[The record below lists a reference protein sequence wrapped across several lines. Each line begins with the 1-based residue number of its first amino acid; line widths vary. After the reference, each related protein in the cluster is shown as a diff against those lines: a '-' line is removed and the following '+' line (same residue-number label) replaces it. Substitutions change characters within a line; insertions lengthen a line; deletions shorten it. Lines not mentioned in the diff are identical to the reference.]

1 VVIVADS
8 TTETQ
13 RTQRLHRE
21 KQTLMSQS
29 PPVTKTARVAAVAGA
44 ALCIAATLTHVY
56 LGAAAENTTGVL
68 AVLDHVFDLVA
79 AVTLSSVLLSVGNS
93 LTKRFSLQF
102 INSAEHLS
110 FSFFLG
116 AGVVGL
122 LVLLMGLLG
131 LLRGWAILALLL
143 VALLLTARD
152 LPQLWQSL
160 IRATQTAFEAKLVA
174 GAFTGLFALLVLRAL
189 TPPHVADELIYHL
202 PVPLQ
207 FVQAGRVFPSYD
219 NSLGNM
225 PFLVHMIYAVFLLAG
240 SDVAAKLF
248 SLFVAMATAVLL
260 YAFCC
265 RFFTRRVGVMALF
278 AFFASGMIVELAI
291 TTRIDVS
298 LAGMLFACTYAMINY
313 LTTRSRAWLW
323 LSAVFAGFSLGI
335 KHTAALWIFFVAI
348 LYLVETIRSRESI
361 RKVLQYGVVYT
372 FLALVVAS
380 PWYIK
385 NAIWF
390 HNPIYPF
397 VTGEVAAFGPNGIR
411 YFNAEDERK
420 LDAHFEAVRK
430 AIPDIVA
437 AQQKELTQAANMR
450 VERHPMR
457 LWEFFFRPQA
467 YLMAEPYQFPN
478 YLFLVIPLIVFLK
491 PGKWIWWLLILGLGF
506 VFSVTATAWISR
518 YLVPAYPALTIV
530 AAYAL
535 DALSR
540 RLGTRLA
547 VAKGIPVYVVILALA
562 PIITNCVLIFRHFN
576 SVHYV
581 TGTVSRHE
589 FLTQFL
595 FYRPIEFVNREL
607 PSTAR
612 VMMIGAQMNYGL
624 KRPYYADESWFATKW
639 RRLLV
644 ENDSLHAVNEQLKQQ
659 GLTHV
664 IYSPSLFIFAAQM
677 GLEGTG
683 GMSLIAKPEDR
694 AGPRTPEYPVL
705 RNWATFTLY
714 KERYLEP
721 VYKDEYGH
729 EVLRIK

>member
-1 VVIVADS
+1 M
-8 TTETQ
+8 
-13 RTQRLHRE
+13 HRE
-21 KQTLMSQS
+21 EQTLMAQS
-29 PPVTKTARVAAVAGA
+29 PAVIKTTRVAAVLGA
-44 ALCIAATLTHVY
+44 ALCIAATLTHIY
-56 LGAAAENTTGVL
+56 LGAAAEDATGVL
-68 AVLDHVFDLVA
+68 AVLDHLFDLVA

-102 INSAEHLS
+102 IDSAEHLA

-116 AGVVGL
+116 TGVVGL

-143 VALLLTARD
+143 VALALTARD

-160 IRATQTAFEAKLVA
+160 IRALRTAFEAKLVTA
-174 GAFTGLFALLVLRAL
+174 VFIALFVLILVRTLL
-189 TPPHVADELIYHL
+189 PPHVADELIYHL
-202 PVPLQ
+202 PVPQQ

-248 SLFVAMATAVLL
+248 SLFLAIATAVSL

-265 RFFTRRVGVMALF
+265 RFITRRVGVIALF

-313 LTTRSRAWLW
+313 LSSRSRAWFW
-323 LSAVFAGFSLGI
+323 FSAVFAGFSLGI
-335 KHTAALWIFFVAI
+335 KHTAALWIFLAGI

-361 RKVLQYGVVYT
+361 GKVLKYGVIYT
-372 FLALVVAS
+372 FLALAVAS

-397 VTGEVAAFGPNGIR
+397 VTGEVAEFGPNGIR

-420 LDAHFEAVRK
+420 LDAHFEAARK
-430 AIPDIVA
+430 AIPDVVA
-437 AQQKELTQAANMR
+437 AQQQELTQAASTR

-491 PGKWIWWLLILGLGF
+491 PARWIWWLLILGLGF

-530 AAYAL
+530 AAYVL

-540 RLGTRLA
+540 RLSPRLA
-547 VAKGIPVYVVILALA
+547 IANRIPVYAVALA
-562 PIITNCVLIFRHFN
+562 FIPVITACVASLRYFHSIE
-576 SVHYV
+576 YL
-581 TGTVSRHE
+581 TGIVSHHE
-589 FLTQFL
+589 FLTRL
-595 FYRPIEFVNREL
+595 TFYQPFEFVNREL
-607 PSTAR
+607 PSTTR

-624 KRPYYADESWFATKW
+624 NRPYYADESWFVTKW

-644 ENDSLHAVNEQLKQQ
+644 ANDSLEAVNESLKQQ
-659 GLTHV
+659 GFTHI
-664 IYSPSLFIFAAQM
+664 IYSPGLFPFAAQM

-683 GMSLIAKPEDR
+683 GMSLLAKREDG
-694 AGPRTPEYPVL
+694 AVPRTPEYPLL
-705 RNWATFTLY
+705 RNWSTVELY

-721 VYKDEYGH
+721 VYSDDNF

>member
-1 VVIVADS
+1 
-8 TTETQ
+8 
-13 RTQRLHRE
+13 
-21 KQTLMSQS
+21 MSQS
-29 PPVTKTARVAAVAGA
+29 PAVTKTAIVAAVAGA
-44 ALCIAATLTHVY
+44 ALCVAATLTHIY
-56 LGAAAENTTGVL
+56 LGAAREYATGVL
-68 AVLDHVFDLVA
+68 AILDHVFDLVA
-79 AVTLSSVLLSVGNS
+79 AVALSFVLLSAGHS
-93 LTKRFSLQF
+93 LTKRFLLQF
-102 INSAEHLS
+102 VNSAEQLA

-116 AGVVGL
+116 TGVIGL

-143 VALLLTARD
+143 VAFALTARD
-152 LPQLWQSL
+152 LPQLWQS
-160 IRATQTAFEAKLVA
+160 IVRAAQTALQAKLVTLV
-174 GAFTGLFALLVLRAL
+174 FIGLFVLLVLRTL

-202 PVPLQ
+202 PVPQQ

-225 PFLVHMIYAVFLLAG
+225 PFLVHMIYALFMLAG

-248 SLFVAMATAVLL
+248 SLFLAVATGVLL

-265 RFFTRRVGVMALF
+265 RFLTRRVGVIAVF
-278 AFFASGMIVELAI
+278 AFLASGMIVELAV

-313 LTTRSRAWLW
+313 LSTRSRAWLW

-335 KHTAALWIFFVAI
+335 KHTAALWIFLVGI

-361 RKVLQYGVVYT
+361 PKVLQYGVIYT
-372 FLALVVAS
+372 FLALAVAS
-380 PWYIK
+380 PWYLK
-385 NAIWF
+385 NAVWF

-397 VTGEVAAFGPNGIR
+397 VTGEVAEFGPNGVR

-420 LDAHFEAVRK
+420 LDAHFEAARK
-430 AIPDIVA
+430 AIPEVVA
-437 AQQKELTQAANMR
+437 AQQQELANAASTR

-457 LWEFFFRPQA
+457 LWEFFSRPQA

-478 YLFLVIPLIVFLK
+478 YLFLVIPLVVFLK
-491 PGKWIWWLLILGLGF
+491 PSKWIWWLLILALGF

-530 AAYAL
+530 AAYTL
-535 DALSR
+535 EALSM
-540 RLGTRLA
+540 RLSPRLA
-547 VAKGIPVYVVILALA
+547 IAKRIPVYALALSFI
-562 PIITNCVLIFRHFN
+562 PVITACVASFQYFH
-576 SVHYV
+576 SVQYV
-581 TGTVSRHE
+581 TGTMSRHE
-589 FLTQFL
+589 FLTRL
-595 FYRPIEFVNREL
+595 TFYQPLEFVNREL

-612 VMMIGAQMNYGL
+612 VMMIGDQMNYGL
-624 KRPYYADESWFATKW
+624 NRLYYADESWFVTKW

-644 ENDSLHAVNEQLKQQ
+644 ENDSLEAVNEKLKQQ
-659 GLTHV
+659 GFTHI
-664 IYSPSLFIFAAQM
+664 IYGPGLFTFAARM

-683 GMSLIAKPEDR
+683 GMSLLSKPEDR
-694 AGPRTPEYPVL
+694 ATRTPEYPLL
-705 RNWATFTLY
+705 RNWSTFELY

-721 VYKDEYGH
+721 VYANDDF